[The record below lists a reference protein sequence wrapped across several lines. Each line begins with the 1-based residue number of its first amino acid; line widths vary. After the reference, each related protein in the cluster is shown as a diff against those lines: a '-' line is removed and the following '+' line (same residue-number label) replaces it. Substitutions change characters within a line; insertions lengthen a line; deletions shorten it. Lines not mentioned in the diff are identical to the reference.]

1 MNKLSV
7 LIAEDEVLTRLDV
20 KEILEE
26 AGHTVCGET
35 NNGLEAVELAKQLHP
50 DLALID
56 IMIPGLQG
64 LEVAKM
70 LQVLNIPVLVMT
82 AYSQPQYINRAEK
95 VAVFGYLIKPIRE
108 RDLLPAI
115 QIAYGRWKEINDVRI
130 KLKNANHKLKHQK
143 IIAHARTLLASHN
156 DMTEYDAHQQL
167 LKEAMD
173 QRVPLI
179 TIASAVIDDLSP
191 KRLSGLGI

>member
-7 LIAEDEVLTRLDV
+7 LIAEDEVLTRLDI

-26 AGHTVCGET
+26 AGHSVCAET
-35 NNGLEAVELAKQLHP
+35 NNGLEAVELAKKQCP

-70 LQVLNIPVLVMT
+70 LHVLNIPVLIVT

-108 RDLLPAI
+108 QDLLPAI
-115 QIAYGRWKEINDVRI
+115 QIAYGRWKEIHDMKVR
-130 KLKNANHKLKHQK
+130 LENANNKLESQK
-143 IIAHARTLLASHN
+143 IIAHAKALIANRNGIS
-156 DMTEYDAHQQL
+156 EYDAHQQL
-167 LKEAMD
+167 IREAMN
-173 QRVPLI
+173 QRVPVI
-179 TIASAVIDDLSP
+179 TIATSVIEKLNS
-191 KRLSGLGI
+191 KKTL